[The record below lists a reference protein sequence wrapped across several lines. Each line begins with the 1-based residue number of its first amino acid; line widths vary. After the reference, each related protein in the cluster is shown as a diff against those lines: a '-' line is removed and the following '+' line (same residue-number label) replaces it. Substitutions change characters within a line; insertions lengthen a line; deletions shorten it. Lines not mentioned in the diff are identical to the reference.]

1 MSPRESGRIGSTSTV
16 MYHSISSRYR
26 SELYGVLRQPVSTF
40 NDSVCLVHSAVLASR
55 PTTSHMA
62 LSIKIK
68 QQSPRSSFLPIINNI
83 TKILKQTTPMSTS
96 NRQPATQRIGQRPL
110 TQQRAPPT
118 STQRERLPSYTAP
131 KPDPIVTA
139 AASLNLT
146 RKSTPARKNQR
157 PWTPR
162 EWAFVETIPKGID
175 SEGIK
180 EYMFKFRDKFKW
192 MPSEGQFRSPYWFF
206 GRSKETMRAFL
217 GWFLG
222 YEARRMACKESE
234 GQMVTR
240 LRAGTLRPR

>member
-1 MSPRESGRIGSTSTV
+1 MV
-16 MYHSISSRYR
+16 
-26 SELYGVLRQPVSTF
+26 
-40 NDSVCLVHSAVLASR
+40 
-55 PTTSHMA
+55 

-83 TKILKQTTPMSTS
+83 TKVLKETTPMSTS
-96 NRQPATQRIGQRPL
+96 NRQLATQRTGQRPS
-110 TQQRAPPT
+110 TQQRGPPI
-118 STQRERLPSYTAP
+118 STQRERLPGYTAP

-139 AASLNLT
+139 ATSLNLT

-162 EWAFVETIPKGID
+162 EWAFVETIPKDTD

-180 EYMFKFRDKFKW
+180 EYMFRFQDKFKW
-192 MPSEGQFRSPYWFF
+192 MPSEGQLRSPYWFF